1 MNYTL
6 SFILLTQITFAF
18 NKMLELLWALSG
30 IIIEQLAETF
40 VYHFYLR
47 HTIMLSS
54 LLYNPTISWN
64 QNSKTLSILLNSF
77 GNDEI
82 DNISLLHV
90 ISTNQ
95 HSIYTG
101 FPNILQAELWSYEIN
116 NHDQI
121 VTNNLRT

>member
-1 MNYTL
+1 MERGLKSLN
-6 SFILLTQITFAF
+6 
-18 NKMLELLWALSG
+18 LEASWS
-30 IIIEQLAETF
+30 
-40 VYHFYLR
+40 
-47 HTIMLSS
+47 TI
-54 LLYNPTISWN
+54 PV
-64 QNSKTLSILLNSF
+64 F

-101 FPNILQAELWSYEIN
+101 FPNNLQAELWSYESN